1 MKLVKE
7 NKFFGNIKLSII
19 KKAIAL
25 GLVATTMFTF
35 CSCGKSYK
43 YITDPD
49 TGIVSM
55 EGAIPH
61 EEVSQYYVLHY
72 KDFLGEDQ
80 ILVLELSKMGVGY
93 RIYDTVMVAEILHT
107 MEDNPKE
114 AVKEVCKD
122 YGDFVSAEKITKYLQ
137 ALGQEKRAYTLE
149 DLETL
154 RNQIK
159 EIKVNQES
167 ETKVLTK

>member
-7 NKFFGNIKLSII
+7 NKFLGNLKLSII

-35 CSCGKSYK
+35 CSCAKSYK

-49 TGIVSM
+49 TGMVSM

-72 KDFLGEDQ
+72 KDFLGENQ
-80 ILVLELSKMGVGY
+80 ILILELLQLEKGY
-93 RIYDTVMVAEILHT
+93 RIFDQVMISEILKT
-107 MEDNPKE
+107 EEDDPEK
-114 AVKEVCKD
+114 AIKEVCKN

-154 RNQIK
+154 RNLIK

>member
-1 MKLVKE
+1 MKKRILRLAALILTLLV
-7 NKFFGNIKLSII
+7 ILCS
-19 KKAIAL
+19 L
-25 GLVATTMFTF
+25 

-61 EEVSQYYVLHY
+61 EEVSQYYILHY

-80 ILVLELSKMGVGY
+80 ILVLELLQMEKGY
-93 RIYDTVMVAEILHT
+93 RIFDQVMISEILKT
-107 MEDNPKE
+107 EEVDPEE
-114 AVKEVCKD
+114 AIKEVCKN
-122 YGDFVSAEKITKYLQ
+122 YGDFVSADKITKYLQ